1 MRVSEFSAK
10 SRYNGAARRQAG
22 SSWWAGPL
30 ATISREP
37 GQARKGAAAVVALC
51 AGVWLETY
59 SLEFDALALK
69 EKAGDGVSGRSLP
82 A

>member
-1 MRVSEFSAK
+1 VNPVR
-10 SRYNGAARRQAG
+10 
-22 SSWWAGPL
+22 
-30 ATISREP
+30 P
-37 GQARKGAAAVVALC
+37 GRGAAAVVALC